1 LLKAAKFSRLFP
13 IEYFFV
19 GTAMDFPS
27 DREPLDISDLD
38 ELRILAVPDAEI
50 VGLSKMGNSA
60 QVTIYQLPPMA
71 TPFYV
76 VPYHAFSMA
85 LSDLPSLEL
94 STDGLTFQPHPIG
107 TGEWIFIPHAEI
119 SGSRWLHDSLCMHVY
134 LEPSFVSNLIS
145 TNFAAEK
152 VLFKPL
158 IGCEDPIVKNLLELF
173 KQEFALNGLTDLL
186 YTEALATALS
196 LHLIRTYADRQ
207 PSETVRAVY
216 SHQSQLD
223 EAIDYIERN
232 LEREIT
238 VQALAER
245 ARLSIS
251 VFAHSFKKIMGISPY
266 QFIIT
271 KRLERAIELLLDRD
285 VNLPISKI
293 CQMCGFSSSSAF
305 ATRFRQKYGISPAK
319 YRSNNLDITTDA
331 R

>member
-1 LLKAAKFSRLFP
+1 MNFP
-13 IEYFFV
+13 
-19 GTAMDFPS
+19 PNQ
-27 DREPLDISDLD
+27 EPIDISDLD
-38 ELRILAVPDAEI
+38 SLRALAVPDAEI
-50 VGLSKMGNSA
+50 VGMSTMGNSA

-94 STDGLTFQPHPIG
+94 STDGLTFQPHPIK

-134 LEPSFVSNLIS
+134 IQPKFVSNLVS
-145 TNFAAEK
+145 TNFAVQE

-158 IGCEDPIVKNLLELF
+158 IGYNDPIIKNLLELF

-196 LHLIRTYADRQ
+196 LHLIRTYSDKK
-207 PSETVRAVY
+207 PLNTIYAVY

-223 EAIDYIERN
+223 EAIDYINQN
-232 LEREIT
+232 LDQEIT
-238 VQALAER
+238 VQVLAER

-271 KRLERAIELLLDRD
+271 KRLERASKLLLAQDD
-285 VNLPISKI
+285 SLPISTI
-293 CQMCGFSSSSAF
+293 CQMCGFSSPSAF
-305 ATRFRQKYGISPAK
+305 TTRFKQKYELSPAK
-319 YRSNNLDITTDA
+319 YRSSNLGTNCLKGDGNISF
-331 R
+331 

>member
-1 LLKAAKFSRLFP
+1 
-13 IEYFFV
+13 
-19 GTAMDFPS
+19 MDFPS
-27 DREPLDISDLD
+27 DPEPLDISDLD

-50 VGLSKMGNSA
+50 VGMSAMGNSA

-94 STDGLTFQPHPIG
+94 STDGLTFQPHPIA

-134 LEPSFVSNLIS
+134 LQPSFVSNLIS
-145 TNFAAEK
+145 TDFAAEE

-158 IGCEDPIVKNLLELF
+158 IGCEDPIIKNLLELF

-196 LHLIRTYADRQ
+196 LHLIRTYANRQ
-207 PSETVRAVY
+207 SLKNIRAVY

-232 LEREIT
+232 LDREIT

-251 VFAHSFKKIMGISPY
+251 VFAHSFKKIMEISPY

-285 VNLPISKI
+285 ANLPISTI
-293 CQMCGFSSSSAF
+293 CQMCGFSSPSAF

-319 YRSNNLDITTDA
+319 YRFSKGAGFPPTNNLDITTDSP
-331 R
+331 

>member
-1 LLKAAKFSRLFP
+1 
-13 IEYFFV
+13 
-19 GTAMDFPS
+19 MDFPP
-27 DREPLDISDLD
+27 DQEPIDISDLD
-38 ELRILAVPDAEI
+38 ALRTLAVPDAEI
-50 VGLSKMGNSA
+50 VGISAMGNSA

-134 LEPSFVSNLIS
+134 LQPRFVSNLIS
-145 TNFAAEK
+145 TNFAAEE

-158 IGCEDPIVKNLLELF
+158 IGCEDPIIKNLLELF
-173 KQEFALNGLTDLL
+173 KQEFALNGLTDPL
-186 YTEALATALS
+186 YTEALATTLS
-196 LHLIRTYADRQ
+196 MHLIRTYGDRQ
-207 PSETVRAVY
+207 PLKAIYTVY

-223 EAIDYIERN
+223 EAIDYINQN
-232 LEREIT
+232 LDREIT
-238 VQALAER
+238 VQALAEG

-251 VFAHSFKKIMGISPY
+251 VFAHSFKKVMGISPY

-271 KRLERAIELLLDRD
+271 KRLERAIKLLLDRD
-285 VNLPISKI
+285 TNLPISAI
-293 CQMCGFSSSSAF
+293 CQMCGFSSPSAF
-305 ATRFRQKYGISPAK
+305 TTRFKQKYEISPAK
-319 YRSNNLDITTDA
+319 YRSEYSQKLSEPRKTD
-331 R
+331 